1 MHFQEFEDKQK
12 QLHDCDLGFVT
23 KRFAEEQQ
31 LSPEIAA
38 QYEKEF
44 KKFILLKFAQKRR
57 YGMNGK
63 VDDYW
68 HTFIVHTEEYQEF
81 CDKLFGRFLHH
92 RPASDSQAKNSM
104 EGLSYFRM
112 LVDYFRFFKEPPP
125 KDIWPYSYELFG
137 DATDWEL
144 QGGICIAP
152 CWTNCEA

>member
-1 MHFQEFEDKQK
+1 MHIQEFEEKQK
-12 QLHDCDLGFVT
+12 QLQEYDLDFVT
-23 KRFAEEQQ
+23 KRFSEEQQ
-31 LSPEIAA
+31 VTPELAA
-38 QYEKEF
+38 EYEKEF

-144 QGGICIAP
+144 QSGICIAP
-152 CWTNCEA
+152 CWTKCGG